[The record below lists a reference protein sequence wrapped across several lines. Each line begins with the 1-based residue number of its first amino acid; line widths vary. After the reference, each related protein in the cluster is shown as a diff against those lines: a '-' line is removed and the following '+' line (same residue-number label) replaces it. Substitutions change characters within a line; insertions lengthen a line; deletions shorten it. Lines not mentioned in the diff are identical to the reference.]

1 MPESREEW
9 EKRHP
14 RLKLKTDPFVD
25 NVLNR
30 MATYS
35 GGTSYTF
42 KDKAARDAML
52 KVQQLVGDINIRI
65 ITTEFD
71 PALALVVSLRDKL
84 REAEV
89 ELQKL
94 AREKHSH
101 QQAASIGGT
110 DNAT

>member
-14 RLKLKTDPFVD
+14 RLKPKKDPFIEEIF
-25 NVLNR
+25 NR

-35 GGTSYTF
+35 GGTSYSF
-42 KDKAARDAML
+42 SDKAARDAML

-71 PALALVVSLRDKL
+71 PALALIVALRDKL

-94 AREKHSH
+94 AHEKHSRVTKGDS
-101 QQAASIGGT
+101 APP
-110 DNAT
+110 